1 MKLTIHIGV
10 VDEHHHNIQGGNE
23 MVEVSDDFMKAVNG
37 LVETAYETIGQLA
50 SIQDCP
56 EDIAMLANAVDRV
69 KAHSPVTE

>member
-1 MKLTIHIGV
+1 
-10 VDEHHHNIQGGNE
+10 

-69 KAHSPVTE
+69 KAHSPKVE